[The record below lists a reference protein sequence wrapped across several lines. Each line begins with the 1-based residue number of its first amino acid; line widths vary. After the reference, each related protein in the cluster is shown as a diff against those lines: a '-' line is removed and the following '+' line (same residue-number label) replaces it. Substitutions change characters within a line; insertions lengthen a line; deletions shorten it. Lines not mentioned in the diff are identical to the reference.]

1 MTKTKAKPAPKSAPR
16 KAKAKAAPKAT
27 QAKAKAKAKPAPK
40 LPLEWRVLRAAF
52 DLIEDA
58 GWSNFELD
66 DLVNYARIDPEDL
79 FLLVES
85 KSDLLILLGEQID
98 QAMMDGGEAEG
109 SVRDCL
115 FDLMMRRFDA
125 LQPWRL
131 GVQAVMDDL
140 SDDPTLPLKLARQ
153 FYASMTLVIEAA
165 GLSPTP
171 LRVLG
176 LSTVALASF
185 KDWLSDD
192 SDDLSF
198 TMAAL
203 DRRLGRLEELAG
215 LFGATT
221 N

>member
-1 MTKTKAKPAPKSAPR
+1 MTKTKAKPTAKSAPR
-16 KAKAKAAPKAT
+16 KAKAKAVPKA
-27 QAKAKAKAKPAPK
+27 AKAKAKAKPAPK
-40 LPLEWRVLRAAF
+40 LPIEWRVLRAAF

-98 QAMMDGGEAEG
+98 QAMLDGGEAEG
-109 SVRDCL
+109 SVRDSL

-125 LQPWRL
+125 LQPWRA
-131 GVQAVMDDL
+131 GVQAVVDDL
-140 SDDPTLPLKLARQ
+140 TDDPMLPLHLARP
-153 FYASMTLVIEAA
+153 FHSSMTLVLEAA

-176 LSTVALASF
+176 LSTVALATF

-203 DRRLGRLEELAG
+203 DRRLARLEELAS
-215 LFGATT
+215 LFGSVGA
-221 N
+221 